1 MKRTFLIV
9 VSLVFVVTLVFSQP
23 PKKESE
29 IPGYPGARLL
39 AETQSP
45 TKAELASGTGPD
57 FAFRLERTYSSSAS
71 VEQIAQFYARKWGV
85 EIGQDGGA
93 DPNDLNPGDVSSVGS
108 SVEYFDPDFI
118 DQSPDQV
125 RAAFEKRAK
134 LPDADGWARSASFA
148 WAFKDINKDPYSFSL
163 VITDTSIPDEGSPRY
178 TQGTEI
184 KLEVSMF
191 SQERLAA
198 FQTKMANLVVADPNA
213 KANAQQA
220 QQAQADASKA
230 AADKM
235 DAEMK
240 SVEAAYAKAP
250 TERDLGV
257 TIYSGARYDAEQS
270 LFNSGFSTDK
280 DRNYVFQVDVKPS
293 VLAKYYEQHTG
304 NARVVSPFA
313 ANAIIVPINFGTAAQ
328 KGDTPPM
335 KDFVTIAGSDGEGK
349 AILIITKRSAAW
361 TGNEGA
367 GK

>member
-1 MKRTFLIV
+1 
-9 VSLVFVVTLVFSQP
+9 
-23 PKKESE
+23 
-29 IPGYPGARLL
+29 
-39 AETQSP
+39 
-45 TKAELASGTGPD
+45 
-57 FAFRLERTYSSSAS
+57 

-85 EIGQDGGA
+85 EVGQDGGA
-93 DPNDLNPGDVSSVGS
+93 DPNDLNPGEVSSVGS

-125 RAAFEKRAK
+125 RTAFEKRAK
-134 LPDADGWARSASFA
+134 LPDAESWARSASFT
-148 WAFKDINKDPYSFSL
+148 WAFRDTNMDPYSFSL
-163 VITDTSIPDEGSPRY
+163 TITDTSIPDEAAPRY
-178 TQGTEI
+178 IQAAEI

-191 SQERLAA
+191 SHEKLAA
-198 FQTKMANLVVADPNA
+198 FQTKMTNLAVADPQAQA
-213 KANAQQA
+213 KAQQA
-220 QQAQADASKA
+220 QRDQAAASQA

-240 SVEAAYAKAP
+240 RVEAAYAKAP

-257 TIYSGARYDAEQS
+257 TIYSGARYDAGQS

-293 VLAKYYEQHTG
+293 VLAKYYEQRTG
-304 NARVVSPFA
+304 NARIVSPFA

-328 KGDTPPM
+328 KGDNPPM
-335 KDFVTIAGSDGEGK
+335 KDFITIAGSDSDGK
-349 AILIITKRSAAW
+349 ALLIITKRSATW